1 MAAAQPLTPQLIE
14 RFCEVLANTG
24 IVSRAI
30 EDLSLN
36 RATVYGW
43 RKENAG
49 FRALWD
55 ASLEIGIGKLEDEV
69 KRRAFEGTLKPV
81 FQGGEEVGQVREYSD
96 SLAMFVLKGR
106 LPEVYRDRQDLNVSG
121 TLGIAEVLAKARKRA
136 SPPNPEDEV

>member
-1 MAAAQPLTPQLIE
+1 
-14 RFCEVLANTG
+14 
-24 IVSRAI
+24 
-30 EDLSLN
+30 
-36 RATVYGW
+36 
-43 RKENAG
+43 
-49 FRALWD
+49 
-55 ASLEIGIGKLEDEV
+55 
-69 KRRAFEGTLKPV
+69 V